1 MSEVLQRGLL
11 RDVTEE
17 EIRTYREEG
26 AVHLPAILTPE
37 WVEKIGEGIDEAIYS
52 QWDAPEIAAYNASE
66 AADLVTAS
74 GGKVLT
80 DPRAEAIRER
90 GRFLS
95 MIGAWTINDKIRDA
109 ALNSPLGYIA
119 GRLFGAS
126 KVNFYDDQTLI
137 KEPGTREYTAFHTD
151 EPYYHLHGD
160 QVCGMWVSPDMVT
173 EDSGAMRYVRG
184 SHRWGTYFRPNA
196 FVSQQTLGELMGSDL
211 DDEAQ
216 VHLPDIEGNEGDY
229 DIITYPSRPGDVIVH
244 HSNLIHGSR
253 PNYLMDRTRRAVSF
267 RYAGDDVTYHFHKS
281 APPQPHQK
289 HALKDGDILDCD
301 QFPIVWRR

>member
-26 AVHLPAILTPE
+26 AVHLPAILAPE
-37 WVEKIGEGIDEAIYS
+37 WVEKIGKGIDEAIYS
-52 QWDAPEIAAYNASE
+52 QWDAPGIAAYNASDS
-66 AADLVTAS
+66 ADMIVAN

-109 ALNSPLGYIA
+109 ALNTPLGYIA

-126 KVNFYDDQTLI
+126 KVNFYDAQTLI

-160 QVCGMWVSPDMVT
+160 QVCGMWVSPDVKT
-173 EDSGAMRYVRG
+173 AR
-184 SHRWGTYFRPNA
+184 
-196 FVSQQTLGELMGSDL
+196 
-211 DDEAQ
+211 
-216 VHLPDIEGNEGDY
+216 
-229 DIITYPSRPGDVIVH
+229 
-244 HSNLIHGSR
+244 
-253 PNYLMDRTRRAVSF
+253 
-267 RYAGDDVTYHFHKS
+267 
-281 APPQPHQK
+281 
-289 HALKDGDILDCD
+289 HALRPRIASLGNLFSAERLCQPADA
-301 QFPIVWRR
+301 RRTHGPRPRRRGTSASAGH